1 MQALSKHKLNFLFS
15 FSFFLIQIVSSTFL
29 SVLTLIAISLGWIH
43 NPAPLFMLVI
53 FIIMSIFSGT
63 LLTKLVG
70 KHVLKPII
78 QLNEAAHLVS
88 QGNFNIQLEEKAFGK
103 EIRELIRSFN
113 IMTKELSHI
122 ETFRNDFVANV
133 SHKFKTPL
141 AVIEGYVTLL
151 QDETLSKQER
161 QNYIDLIISSS
172 KRLSALINN
181 ILLISK
187 LENQDI
193 VLDKTTYSLDEQI
206 RNSILSME
214 KFWSEKNLNWDIEME
229 SISYLGNKNMV
240 SQIWYNL
247 ISNAIKF
254 SSENGTISV
263 RLSQDDA
270 CITASIQDYGTGM
283 SPETLDHIFE
293 KFYSMDPSGTH
304 NGNGLGLTLVHRI
317 ICLCNGE
324 IHVESAEGK
333 GTTFTVKLYNDNQK
347 TEVSDDV

>member
-29 SVLTLIAISLGWIH
+29 SVLTLIAISLGWIQ
-43 NPAPLFMLVI
+43 NPAPVFMLVI

-78 QLNEAAHLVS
+78 QLNEAAHAVS

-113 IMTKELSHI
+113 IMAKELSHI

-133 SHKFKTPL
+133 SHEFKTPL

-214 KFWSEKNLNWDIEME
+214 KLWSEKNLNWDIEME
-229 SISYLGNKNMV
+229 SVSYLGNKNMV

-254 SSENGTISV
+254 SSDDGTISV
-263 RLSQDDA
+263 RLYQQDGY
-270 CITASIQDYGTGM
+270 IVASIQDFGIGV

-293 KFYSMDPSGTH
+293 KFYCMDPLGTH

-317 ICLCNGE
+317 ICLCDGK
-324 IHVESAEGK
+324 IHVESTEGK
-333 GTTFTVKLYNDNQK
+333 GSTFTVKLRQPTASIEASMK
-347 TEVSDDV
+347 S